1 MTAYAESSQGTVPET
16 RTISNAA
23 LNWHGVRAGLV
34 GASTIALWFLFVDYG
49 HGHLLYTPSL
59 LGSLL
64 FGGGGVISPAISFTL
79 VHVIVFA
86 LIGIA
91 AARVVAMIELGSA
104 RSIGVVAL
112 LLFIILDLAFSS
124 FALTAR
130 AIGLEALSWAD
141 VLWGNA
147 LAATAM
153 ITYLWR
159 RRPHPL

>member
-1 MTAYAESSQGTVPET
+1 MTAYAESSQVTLAQTPA
-16 RTISNAA
+16 ISSAA

-34 GASTIALWFLFVDYG
+34 GAATIALWFLFVDYG
-49 HGHLLYTPSL
+49 HGRVLYTPTV

-64 FGGGGVISPAISFTL
+64 FGGGGVVSPALSFTL
-79 VHVIVFA
+79 LHLLVFS
-86 LIGIA
+86 LIGVA
-91 AARVVAMIELGSA
+91 AARVVAMIETGGA
-104 RSIGVVAL
+104 RLGVVAL

-130 AIGLEALSWAD
+130 AIGLEALSWPD

-147 LAATAM
+147 LAAIAM

-159 RRPHPL
+159 RRPHPA